1 MKSYEFLAS
10 KGVVYVAE
18 GVEPGNAR
26 QDAQRIHI
34 AKSKTQENGY
44 SVSTATFLKKGDMEH
59 GFDWKHRETFTD
71 LDAAKA
77 WVSENFPGHEKQ
89 FEADQEEA
97 ERGARNSGAR
107 KPAYGVLVDHGPAH
121 YKRDPKQSMSY
132 YAKLRQDNGRE
143 REVWGKEISSAI
155 QESGVQV
162 GQRIELANMGSR
174 PVTID
179 VPVWEGDKQVGTQKK
194 DSHVNVWQA
203 RELPMLERSR
213 PQRQQEPAAQQ
224 SQAGLPPASPSLP
237 SLPTVAG
244 ATQQAPQRDV
254 TAPAQPIAKDIQQ
267 HETRVDPV
275 LARSFARYENAFELV
290 GRKNLEMARAAG
302 IELNI
307 DTAEQLDTRL
317 GRAEDG
323 HLESR
328 FLENS
333 HSGHAGAVRMQLQDY
348 VATLRQAAVQAERD
362 KNPGLAVRYEAQA
375 KFELACHDG
384 RAHEREGSARQQ
396 GAMSQQAEANAD
408 LAKADLLGRS
418 SYMTTAEARLDQVAP
433 QSRSEWIRDTFN
445 TSELR
450 ASLDVYTRDN
460 YDYYRAD
467 VGRRLAEQKGLEP
480 STYSMTPAESAAFD
494 VAFVDYQDARLRG
507 VHLATQRMVE
517 QGRGSEAPA
526 TWQQANRAAPGQETP
541 AADIN
546 GTRKESEAGLD
557 KVPQPVAV
565 QGFESKRA
573 ADGRTLEYTKQGQQE
588 VAFRDVGERVSV
600 RSGDTASADVLRGA
614 LTVASQK
621 FERISLSG
629 SKEFRERAAREAV
642 HMGLA
647 DRIHNKDLQAV
658 IQDEQQKVRSQEQ
671 GSTQAQGQAVAA
683 AVAAEKLPVQQA
695 QSKGQDQQQ
704 QSGLGVTAPS
714 LGQTP
719 LSADAQRQ
727 AAANERQAEEALPD
741 LRTSHSQAHQHE
753 SGAKL
758 LDVRLMSDRGQSH
771 DQEQSGD
778 HKLPVKLMDKGR
790 GLDQSAESGDN
801 LKVVTAESSL
811 SAGREQS
818 QGEGVSR

>member
-1 MKSYEFLAS
+1 MSM
-10 KGVVYVAE
+10 
-18 GVEPGNAR
+18 
-26 QDAQRIHI
+26 
-34 AKSKTQENGY
+34 TQETKPESAEANAEVLFEGRRSNESRVQIVQLRDAAPGQEY
-44 SVSTATFLKKGDMEH
+44 GVYASSLGESRGSWVMEWSRKES
-59 GFDWKHRETFTD
+59 FETQE
-71 LDAAKA
+71 AAKA
-77 WVSENFPGHEKQ
+77 WLDAKYPDYKATYEAPQSSQAPR
-89 FEADQEEA
+89 EADA
-97 ERGARNSGAR
+97 PALKPSAR
-107 KPAYGVLVDHGPAH
+107 KPAYGVLLDHGAAH
-121 YKRDPKQSMSY
+121 YKHDPKQSMSY

-143 REVWGKEISSAI
+143 REVWGKEIGNAI

-203 RELPMLERSR
+203 RELPKLERSQQ
-213 PQRQQEPAAQQ
+213 PQRQQDAAAQQ
-224 SQAGLPPASPSLP
+224 GPIGLPPASPSVP
-237 SLPTVAG
+237 SLPTLPG
-244 ATQQAPQRDV
+244 ASQQAPQRDV
-254 TAPAQPIAKDIQQ
+254 TEPAQPIAKDIQQ
-267 HETRVDPV
+267 HETRVDPA
-275 LARSFARYENAFELV
+275 LARSFARYENAFARV
-290 GRKNLEMARAAG
+290 GRKNLETARAAG

-307 DTAEQLDTRL
+307 DNAEQLDTRL
-317 GRAEDG
+317 GRGEDG

-333 HSGHAGAVRMQLQDY
+333 HSGQPGTVRMQLQDY

-362 KNPGLAVRYEAQA
+362 KQPGLAVRYEAQA

-384 RAHEREGSARQQ
+384 RAHEREGSARQR
-396 GAMSQQAEANAD
+396 GALAQQADANAD

-418 SYMTTAEARLDQVAP
+418 SHMTTAEARLDQVAP

-450 ASLDVYTRDN
+450 ASLDIHTRDN
-460 YDYYRAD
+460 YDYYRSD
-467 VGRRLAEQKGLEP
+467 IGRRLAEQKGLEP
-480 STYSMTPAESAAFD
+480 STYSMTSAEAAAFD

-517 QGRGSEAPA
+517 QGRGSEAA
-526 TWQQANRAAPGQETP
+526 AWQQAIRATPGQEAP

-588 VAFRDVGERVSV
+588 IAFRDVGERVSV
-600 RSGDTASADVLRGA
+600 RSGDTATADVLRGA

-671 GSTQAQGQAVAA
+671 GSSQAQGQATAA
-683 AVAAEKLPVQQA
+683 AVAAENLPVQQV

-704 QSGLGVTAPS
+704 AGLGVTAPS
-714 LGQTP
+714 LGPTP
-719 LSADAQRQ
+719 LSSDAQ
-727 AAANERQAEEALPD
+727 RQAEEALPD
-741 LRTSHSQAHQHE
+741 LRTSHNQAHQHE

-758 LDVRLMSDRGQSH
+758 LDVRLMSDRGQGH
-771 DQEQSGD
+771 DQEQGGD
-778 HKLPVKLMDKGR
+778 HKLPVKLMDKGQGR
-790 GLDQSAESGDN
+790 DQSAEAGDN
-801 LKVVTAESSL
+801 LKVVTEESSM
-811 SAGREQS
+811 SAGRQQS